1 MERPPVSTP
10 LVVSKNAY
18 DSGEIRAVADL
29 RGKKVSVNVIGSA
42 TEFWLHS
49 ALLRGGL
56 TIDDVQLVAV
66 DFPQVPAARGNG
78 AIRGGLLG
86 EPLGTLAQGAG
97 PSAPLSE
104 DFRNGGQRTRP
115 DDRGD

>member
-18 DSGEIRAVADL
+18 DSGEIRSVADL

-56 TIDDVQLVAV
+56 TIDDVQGVAV
-66 DFPQVPAARGNG
+66 NFSEDSAGLGHRADAAGLVGGTPAPPA
-78 AIRGGLLG
+78 
-86 EPLGTLAQGAG
+86 EGAG
-97 PSAPLSE
+97 PI
-104 DFRNGGQRTRP
+104 
-115 DDRGD
+115 